1 MFCPSLNSDSPET
14 KYELPLLDLT
24 HRDMDF
30 FIWDLDLDLSIAG
43 LCYNELECLAG
54 GGSISGY
61 CAPAA
66 LGVCC
71 VFRHS
76 GCGRTVKQR
85 TAYFTNPNYPLKD
98 RKPIA
103 CLLKEVHISKNQK

>member
-1 MFCPSLNSDSPET
+1 MNFRAFR
-14 KYELPLLDLT
+14 KYSFS
-24 HRDMDF
+24 F
-30 FIWDLDLDLSIAG
+30 FRTYIRVITNAFTG

-54 GGSISGY
+54 GGSITGY

-71 VFRHS
+71 VFRHK
-76 GCGRTVKQR
+76 GCGRTIKQKIS
-85 TAYFTNPNYPLKD
+85 YFTNPNYPLQD

-103 CLLKEVHISKNQK
+103 CLLKGRHI

>member
-1 MFCPSLNSDSPET
+1 MYKLKSVITTMSLKPSLI
-14 KYELPLLDLT
+14 
-24 HRDMDF
+24 H
-30 FIWDLDLDLSIAG
+30 IAG

-54 GGSISGY
+54 GGSITGY

-71 VFRHS
+71 VFRHQ
-76 GCGRTVKQR
+76 GCGRTLKQR

-103 CLLKEVHISKNQK
+103 CLLKGRCIDSTCQI